1 MSEENLDPSSP
12 GLPESVE
19 AEAPAVARP
28 AVGEQLRAAREA
40 KGMRAADVAQA
51 LKLSTRQVEA
61 LEAGDWSG
69 LPGQTFIRGFV
80 RNYARL
86 LRLDPDAL
94 VHELDPRLMPELP
107 RLDVSSSI
115 SAALPRTGGPQR
127 RDFMVVLA
135 GLLLVV
141 LAVLAFF
148 FVPPDFWQSRLAEW
162 SAASARVDA
171 PVAASPASAS
181 ADAAPVESEAPAAPV
196 QASEATAPA
205 PAASAPAAQPMLQP
219 VSQPTPP
226 QPAPQPAQ
234 PPVQAAAPAAV
245 QPAPPAQPASPPAA
259 ATPARAGGV
268 QLTFSQP
275 SWVEIRDRS
284 GQIVFSQ
291 LNPAGSQ
298 RYVEG
303 EPPFALV
310 IGNATHVTV
319 KYKGKPVELS
329 QRSKDDVARLTLE

>member
-12 GLPESVE
+12 SLSENVE
-19 AEAPAVARP
+19 AEAPAVMQP

-40 KGMRAADVAQA
+40 KGLRSADVAQA
-51 LKLSTRQVEA
+51 LKLSTRQVDA

-86 LRLDPDAL
+86 LRLDPDVL
-94 VHELDPRLMPELP
+94 VGQLDPRLMPELP

-171 PVAASPASAS
+171 PATGSSAPI
-181 ADAAPVESEAPAAPV
+181 DAAPAEPAPPVAPPPAPEAPAPTAAAAAAPV
-196 QASEATAPA
+196 S
-205 PAASAPAAQPMLQP
+205 AASTPAAQPVLQP
-219 VSQPTPP
+219 VSQPSQPLP
-226 QPAPQPAQ
+226 QSAAPPAP
-234 PPVQAAAPAAV
+234 VAAPA
-245 QPAPPAQPASPPAA
+245 AQPASPAA
-259 ATPARAGGV
+259 ATAPARAGGV
-268 QLTFSQP
+268 QLAFTQP

-284 GQIVFSQ
+284 GQIIFSQ

-310 IGNATHVTV
+310 VGNATHVTV

>member
-12 GLPESVE
+12 SQPEYVE
-19 AEAPAVARP
+19 AEVPVVTP
-28 AVGEQLRAAREA
+28 PTVGEQLRAAREA
-40 KGMRAADVAQA
+40 KGMRSADVAQA
-51 LKLSTRQVEA
+51 LKLSPRQVDA

-86 LRLDPDAL
+86 LRLDPDVL
-94 VHELDPRLMPELP
+94 VGQLDPRLMPELP

-162 SAASARVDA
+162 SAASAHVDA
-171 PVAASPASAS
+171 PATETPAPVDATPAEPASPA
-181 ADAAPVESEAPAAPV
+181 APTPAPEAP
-196 QASEATAPA
+196 APA
-205 PAASAPAAQPMLQP
+205 PAAAPASGASTPAAQP
-219 VSQPTPP
+219 VSQPLS
-226 QPAPQPAQ
+226 QPIQQAVPSPAQ
-234 PPVQAAAPAAV
+234 PPAQAVAPVAQAA
-245 QPAPPAQPASPPAA
+245 SSAA
-259 ATPARAGGV
+259 ATGSARAGGV
-268 QLTFSQP
+268 QLAFTQP

-284 GQIVFSQ
+284 GQIIFSQ

-310 IGNATHVTV
+310 VGNATHVTV
-319 KYKGKPVELS
+319 KYKGKSVELS

>member
-12 GLPESVE
+12 SLSENVE
-19 AEAPAVARP
+19 AEAPAVMQP

-40 KGMRAADVAQA
+40 KGMRSADVAQA
-51 LKLSTRQVEA
+51 LKLSTRQVDA

-86 LRLDPDAL
+86 LRLDPDVL
-94 VHELDPRLMPELP
+94 VSQLDPRLMPELP

-171 PVAASPASAS
+171 PAAESSAPI
-181 ADAAPVESEAPAAPV
+181 DAAPAEPAPPVAPPPAPEAPAPTAAAAAAPV
-196 QASEATAPA
+196 S
-205 PAASAPAAQPMLQP
+205 AASAPAAQPVLQP
-219 VSQPTPP
+219 VSQPSQPLP
-226 QPAPQPAQ
+226 QSAAPPAP
-234 PPVQAAAPAAV
+234 VAAPAA
-245 QPAPPAQPASPPAA
+245 QPASTAA
-259 ATPARAGGV
+259 ATAPARAGGV
-268 QLTFSQP
+268 QLAFTQP

-284 GQIVFSQ
+284 GQIIFSQ

-310 IGNATHVTV
+310 VGNATHVTV

>member
-12 GLPESVE
+12 SLSENVE
-19 AEAPAVARP
+19 AEAPAVMQP

-40 KGMRAADVAQA
+40 KGMRSADVAQA
-51 LKLSTRQVEA
+51 LKLSTRQVDA

-86 LRLDPDAL
+86 LRLDPDVL
-94 VHELDPRLMPELP
+94 VGQLDPRLMPELP

-162 SAASARVDA
+162 SAASARVDVPATESSA
-171 PVAASPASAS
+171 PI
-181 ADAAPVESEAPAAPV
+181 DAAPAEPAPPVAPPPAPEAPAPTAAAAAAPV
-196 QASEATAPA
+196 S
-205 PAASAPAAQPMLQP
+205 AASAPAAQPVLQP
-219 VSQPTPP
+219 VSQPSQPLP
-226 QPAPQPAQ
+226 QPAAPPA
-234 PPVQAAAPAAV
+234 PVAAPA
-245 QPAPPAQPASPPAA
+245 AQPASPAA
-259 ATPARAGGV
+259 ATAPARAGGV
-268 QLTFSQP
+268 QLAFTQP

-284 GQIVFSQ
+284 GQIIFSQ

-310 IGNATHVTV
+310 VGNATHVTV

>member
-12 GLPESVE
+12 SLSENVE
-19 AEAPAVARP
+19 AEAPAVMQP

-40 KGMRAADVAQA
+40 KGMRSADVAQA
-51 LKLSTRQVEA
+51 LKLSTRQVDA

-86 LRLDPDAL
+86 LRLDPDVL
-94 VHELDPRLMPELP
+94 VGQLDPRLMPELP

-171 PVAASPASAS
+171 PAAESSAPT
-181 ADAAPVESEAPAAPV
+181 DAAPAEPAPPVAPPP
-196 QASEATAPA
+196 APEAPA
-205 PAASAPAAQPMLQP
+205 PAAAAPASAASTPAAQPVLQP
-219 VSQPTPP
+219 VSQPLP
-226 QPAPQPAQ
+226 QPATPPA
-234 PPVQAAAPAAV
+234 PVAAPA
-245 QPAPPAQPASPPAA
+245 AQPASPPASPPA
-259 ATPARAGGV
+259 ATAPARAGGV
-268 QLTFSQP
+268 QLVFTQP

-284 GQIVFSQ
+284 GQIIFSQ

-310 IGNATHVTV
+310 VGNATHVTV

>member
-1 MSEENLDPSSP
+1 MSEENLDLSSP
-12 GLPESVE
+12 SLSENVE
-19 AEAPAVARP
+19 AEAPAVMQP

-40 KGMRAADVAQA
+40 KGMRSADVAQA
-51 LKLSTRQVEA
+51 LKLSTRQVDA

-86 LRLDPDAL
+86 LRLDPDVL
-94 VHELDPRLMPELP
+94 VGQLDPRLMPELP

-171 PVAASPASAS
+171 PATESSAPI
-181 ADAAPVESEAPAAPV
+181 DAAPAEPAPPVAPPPAPEAPAPTAAAAAAPV
-196 QASEATAPA
+196 S
-205 PAASAPAAQPMLQP
+205 AASAPAAQPVLQP
-219 VSQPTPP
+219 VSQPSQSLP
-226 QPAPQPAQ
+226 QPA
-234 PPVQAAAPAAV
+234 
-245 QPAPPAQPASPPAA
+245 APPAPVAQPAA
-259 ATPARAGGV
+259 ATAPARAGGV
-268 QLTFSQP
+268 QLAFTQP

-284 GQIVFSQ
+284 GQIIFSQ

-310 IGNATHVTV
+310 VGNATHVTV